1 MRGFLAAAAALL
13 FVSACGVQIGGGRQE
28 SSAPD
33 AAPSQSDAPSIDAG
47 NNNTPDSGMTTPF
60 AACMAKGYTA
70 AGTLASLYRASAN
83 DKSWLDAQA
92 ECAADVP
99 GATHLVVLSSA
110 AESDFIKTKLGWVG
124 LSDRATEGTFV
135 NVTNEP
141 NDYRPW
147 IPGQPD
153 NGSGNENC
161 VQMKTGGLD
170 DDQCGNAHDFVCE
183 CDGRPSV
190 P

>member
-1 MRGFLAAAAALL
+1 MRGLAALL
-13 FVSACGVQIGGGRQE
+13 FFVTACGVQIGGGRQE
-28 SSAPD
+28 QNSAPD
-33 AAPSQSDAPSIDAG
+33 AAASQIDAPSNIDAG
-47 NNNTPDSGMTTPF
+47 GGGNQDGGMATPF

-70 AGTLASLYRASAN
+70 ATGLTSLYRVSAN
-83 DKSWLDAQA
+83 DKSWVDAQT
-92 ECAADVP
+92 ECATDVA

-110 AESDFIKTKLGWVG
+110 TESDFIKTKLGWVG

-135 NVTNEP
+135 NVTAEP

-147 IPGQPD
+147 ISGQPD

-161 VQMKTGGLD
+161 VQMKAGGLD
-170 DDQCGNAHDFVCE
+170 DDQCGNAHVFVCE
-183 CDGRPSV
+183 CDGRPST

>member
-1 MRGFLAAAAALL
+1 MRGLPLLLVFLT
-13 FVSACGVQIGGGRQE
+13 ACGVQIGGGKQE
-28 SSAPD
+28 QTGAPD
-33 AAPSQSDAPSIDAG
+33 ATSAQTDAPTSGTDASTTPDAG
-47 NNNTPDSGMTTPF
+47 MATPF
-60 AACMAKGYTA
+60 AACMAKGYAA
-70 AGTLASLYRASAN
+70 AGTSTSLYRVSAN
-83 DKSWLDAQA
+83 DRSWVDAQA
-92 ECAADVP
+92 ECAADVA
-99 GATHLVVLSSA
+99 GATHLVVVSSA
-110 AESDFIKTKLGWVG
+110 TESDFIKTKLGWVG

-147 IPGQPD
+147 ISGQPD

-161 VQMKTGGLD
+161 VQMKAGGLD
-170 DDQCGNAHDFVCE
+170 DDQCGNAHVFVCE